1 MELYNIYYLEIK
13 NITKFYY
20 NSKKD
25 LFTNFGYE
33 YDDVFQEVSIF
44 ICEKLKYYDY
54 NKSNIKTYLT
64 RLIRSKISELIEFN
78 YKEKRKANLK
88 DYSEIE
94 DYDNFYNDE
103 KIEFIELKEII
114 TKELTDK
121 EKNILLLL
129 MEGYSLEDVGR
140 MYNMTRQGINY
151 YKVKIKNKL
160 SMYI

>member
-20 NSKKD
+20 NLKKD

-44 ICEKLKYYDY
+44 ICEKLKYYDN

-94 DYDNFYNDE
+94 DYDNYYNDE

-129 MEGYSLEDVGR
+129 MEGYTLEDVGK